1 MGRWKSNPKVFHI
14 HPMVLVLLLLG
25 LFLSCQT
32 RTEDVTKSAAV
43 VVDSIASTDGVILQY
58 DVQGKGE
65 PALVFVHCWCCDRGY
80 WKAQV
85 DTFAEQYKVVTID
98 LAGHGESGMD
108 REEWTIE
115 AFGADVK
122 AVVEK
127 LHLDQVILIGHSM
140 GGPVIIEAARQMPG
154 RVIGLIGV
162 DTYQDFEQRFSQEQI
177 DAFLTAFRENFK
189 GTTGNFVRSMF
200 SPTADSALVEWIV
213 KDMASA
219 PPEVGIGAMESI
231 FQFDAREALKEI
243 RLPIRSINSDKWP
256 TNVEGNRQHAFS
268 FDVEIMEG
276 LGHFVHMED
285 PETFNRL
292 LEEAIQELTS
302 KAETR

>member
-1 MGRWKSNPKVFHI
+1 MGFGGPHAA
-14 HPMVLVLLLLG
+14 
-25 LFLSCQT
+25 FLST
-32 RTEDVTKSAAV
+32 SSK
-43 VVDSIASTDGVILQY
+43 
-58 DVQGKGE
+58 
-65 PALVFVHCWCCDRGY
+65 
-80 WKAQV
+80 
-85 DTFAEQYKVVTID
+85 
-98 LAGHGESGMD
+98 
-108 REEWTIE
+108 
-115 AFGADVK
+115 
-122 AVVEK
+122 
-127 LHLDQVILIGHSM
+127 HS
-140 GGPVIIEAARQMPG
+140 RKMPG
-154 RVIGLIGV
+154 RIIGLIGV
-162 DTYQDFEQRFSQEQI
+162 DTFQDFEQRFSREQI

-189 GTTGNFVRSMF
+189 ETTGNFVRSMF
-200 SPTADSALVEWIV
+200 PPTADSTLVKWVIN
-213 KDMASA
+213 DMASA

-302 KAETR
+302 KADTR